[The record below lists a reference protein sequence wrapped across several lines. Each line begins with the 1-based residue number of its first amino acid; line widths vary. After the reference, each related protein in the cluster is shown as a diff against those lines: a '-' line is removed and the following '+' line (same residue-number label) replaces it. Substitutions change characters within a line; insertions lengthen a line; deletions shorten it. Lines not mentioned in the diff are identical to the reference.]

1 MTQYFVDHFQTEV
14 QVLFPVDIFDTLYQ
28 GYVNNQNL
36 QLRSKLVDQFKD
48 LRKFKLFGGK
58 KFKAESKLGRIR
70 RFQLNQFTLLPL

>member
-1 MTQYFVDHFQTEV
+1 MDHFETEV
-14 QVLFPVDIFDTLYQ
+14 KVPFPVDIFDTLYQ

-36 QLRSKLVDQFKD
+36 QIRSKLVDQFKD

-70 RFQLNQFTLLPL
+70 SVWLIQYTRLRP